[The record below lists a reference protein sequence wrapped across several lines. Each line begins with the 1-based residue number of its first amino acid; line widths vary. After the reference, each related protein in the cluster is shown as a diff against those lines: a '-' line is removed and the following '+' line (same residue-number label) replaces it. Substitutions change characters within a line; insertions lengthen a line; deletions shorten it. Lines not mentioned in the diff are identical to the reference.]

1 MLNKLKINVPIRF
14 KNWAFWLGLVATM
27 LAAIDVSPEMFTSW
41 NIVADE
47 LVALLS
53 NPYRLGCLLVAVVGV
68 LTDPTTPGLGDS
80 TRALKRT
87 KLGKD

>member
-1 MLNKLKINVPIRF
+1 MLNRLKINVPIRF

-27 LAAIDVSPEMFTSW
+27 LAAVDVSPEMFTSW

-80 TRALKRT
+80 DRALNRT
-87 KLGKD
+87 KLGQD

>member
-41 NIVADE
+41 NIVANE

-80 TRALKRT
+80 DRALNRT
-87 KLGKD
+87 TLGKD